1 MTKIPL
7 SELQALLNKMG
18 KMYRDWPI
26 DKRQATIAAVLG
38 CTSWQEAL
46 EVCGSCDEIPPRNS
60 ALSHCERAERYE
72 RMALDAAP
80 LLGWDV
86 PNAYEFVYWLR
97 PFGQWGS
104 KEDDVSWLSGKIVD
118 RVTVMDEGLW
128 WAYGQQEAHPLVP
141 LGFGVHKAER
151 GCRGAESRIG
161 NSGAVVGQGEGA
173 LETLWVLVPEDHSL
187 PHKTARNL
195 FRRGA
200 FVEVDPVPFD
210 GCLYGS
216 RAAAEVQLREY
227 MAQHYRLK
235 SAAERAELVR
245 SWIEAIKTMRVMGGL
260 PRSSRQRNAKPT
272 LAARR
277 RAGVTWYWPLTL
289 SGHQADAEAKGMQ
302 KAERVDAKLIAEFG
316 RDPGWM
322 TDYPQR

>member
-1 MTKIPL
+1 M
-7 SELQALLNKMG
+7 
-18 KMYRDWPI
+18 
-26 DKRQATIAAVLG
+26 
-38 CTSWQEAL
+38 
-46 EVCGSCDEIPPRNS
+46 
-60 ALSHCERAERYE
+60 
-72 RMALDAAP
+72 
-80 LLGWDV
+80 
-86 PNAYEFVYWLR
+86 
-97 PFGQWGS
+97 
-104 KEDDVSWLSGKIVD
+104 
-118 RVTVMDEGLW
+118 
-128 WAYGQQEAHPLVP
+128 
-141 LGFGVHKAER
+141 
-151 GCRGAESRIG
+151 
-161 NSGAVVGQGEGA
+161 
-173 LETLWVLVPEDHSL
+173 
-187 PHKTARNL
+187 
-195 FRRGA
+195 
-200 FVEVDPVPFD
+200 PFD